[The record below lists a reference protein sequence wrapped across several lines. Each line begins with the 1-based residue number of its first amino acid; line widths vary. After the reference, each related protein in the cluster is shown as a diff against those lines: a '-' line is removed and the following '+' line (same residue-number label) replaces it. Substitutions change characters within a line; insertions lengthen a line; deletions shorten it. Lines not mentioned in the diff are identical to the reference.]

1 MSNKKFA
8 DFAQKKLTE
17 AGNEIPDVIRVAAAA
32 LEDYEKM
39 FGTEAVYKLVEKT
52 CMEEIEKDGKTD
64 PGYAEYLL
72 SFLHEMK
79 REAAKQSSN

>member
-17 AGNEIPDVIRVAAAA
+17 GEFEVPDVIRAAARA
-32 LEDYEKM
+32 LEVYEKT
-39 FGTEAVYKLVEKT
+39 FGTEATLIFVEKT
-52 CMEEIEKDGKTD
+52 CMDEIEKDGKTD

-72 SFLHEMK
+72 NFLHEMK
-79 REAAKQSSN
+79 RETAEQKSN